1 MSDEL
6 LPEISML
13 SVREPANQSG
23 SSFRVLKIIAQQTCE
38 SRFFVSVNSPIGFM
52 CRCVLDRISSPFN
65 LKVSSLSLWNV
76 NSIVFVVRICVELR
90 NLTHQI
96 WVGNFRVNRWWFVIR
111 DRESTR
117 FNLLEVTSPD
127 IRGEVCHSRIVAGH
141 WRLGADHVR
150 LLFAVVNHFT
160 VERLGSDQWLS
171 LKFLISRQTSGLS
184 STSKFW
190 ASSTCLPLR
199 GAYKSSATISR
210 FYLARALR

>member
-1 MSDEL
+1 MWTRS
-6 LPEISML
+6 
-13 SVREPANQSG
+13 
-23 SSFRVLKIIAQQTCE
+23 
-38 SRFFVSVNSPIGFM
+38 
-52 CRCVLDRISSPFN
+52 
-65 LKVSSLSLWNV
+65 SSLSE
-76 NSIVFVVRICVELR
+76 FAFELR

-160 VERLGSDQWLS
+160 VQRLGSDQLLS
-171 LKFLISRQTSGLS
+171 LKVFILNFTANFWSIFDLEVLS
-184 STSKFW
+184 IFHLFTFARS
-190 ASSTCLPLR
+190 LQIV
-199 GAYKSSATISR
+199 GKSSEINSIVWSIPISELLYSPLEHYPTQQFIWDSR
-210 FYLARALR
+210 TFSPVITKFVLQSL